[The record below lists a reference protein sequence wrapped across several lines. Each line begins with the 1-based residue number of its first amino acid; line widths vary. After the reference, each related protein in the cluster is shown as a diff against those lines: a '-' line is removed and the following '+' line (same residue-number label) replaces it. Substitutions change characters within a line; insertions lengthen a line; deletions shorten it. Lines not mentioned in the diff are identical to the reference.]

1 MRKGRK
7 TGWPVSVAYLD
18 VISRPEEEE
27 EEEEQEQEQEEG
39 AEKAVGVWAQT
50 RM

>member
-1 MRKGRK
+1 M
-7 TGWPVSVAYLD
+7 SVAYLD
-18 VISRPEEEE
+18 VISRPEEEG
-27 EEEEQEQEQEEG
+27 EEEQEQEQEEG

>member
-1 MRKGRK
+1 
-7 TGWPVSVAYLD
+7 VSVAYLD